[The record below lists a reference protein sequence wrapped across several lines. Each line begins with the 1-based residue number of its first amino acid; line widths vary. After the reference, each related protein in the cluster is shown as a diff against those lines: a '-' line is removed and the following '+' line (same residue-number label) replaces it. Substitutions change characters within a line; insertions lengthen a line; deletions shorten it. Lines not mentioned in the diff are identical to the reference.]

1 MNKIKVACCQV
12 APVFGDVDG
21 NLARAERALESA
33 AALGAQVAVLPELA
47 NTGYVF
53 ASREEAQ
60 DLAEAVDGRSVSA
73 WAALARRLGM
83 VVAAG
88 FCEAGADGGLYN
100 SAVLLGPDGEQAW
113 YRKAHLW
120 DAEKL
125 IFDLGDQPPPVLDTR
140 FGRLALMICYDL
152 EVPEWVRLP
161 ALAGAELLCAPVNW
175 PVLPHPPAER
185 QAERFKAQANAA
197 FNRLPIAVCDRHGR
211 ERGVDWS
218 GASLI
223 VDANGYPQA
232 LAETGLKSDQL
243 LLAELD
249 LAASRD
255 KFISQR
261 NHVLDDRRPGLYRA
275 PQDEDRRGAVS
286 AGAIGAG

>member
-1 MNKIKVACCQV
+1 MRQIKVACCQV
-12 APVFGDVDG
+12 APVFGDVEG
-21 NLARAERALESA
+21 NLARAERALERA
-33 AALGAQVAVLPELA
+33 AELGARVAVLPELA

-53 ASREEAQ
+53 ACREEALG
-60 DLAEAVDGRSVSA
+60 LAEAADGRSVSF

-83 VVAAG
+83 AVAAG

-100 SAVLLGPDGEQAW
+100 SAVLLGPDGERAG

-125 IFDLGDQPPPVLDTR
+125 VFDLGEQPPPVLETR

-161 ALAGAELLCAPVNW
+161 ALAGADLLCAPVNW
-175 PVLPHPPAER
+175 PVLPHPPDER

-223 VDANGYPQA
+223 VDADGYPLA
-232 LAETGLKSDQL
+232 LAETGRDEDQL
-243 LLAELD
+243 LLADLD

-255 KFISQR
+255 KFISRR
-261 NHVLDDRRPGLYRA
+261 NHVHADRRPELYRA
-275 PQDEDRRGAVS
+275 LQDEESRAAS
-286 AGAIGAG
+286 AAATDAG

>member
-1 MNKIKVACCQV
+1 MSRIKVACCQT

-21 NLARAERALESA
+21 NLARAERALERA
-33 AALGAQVAVLPELA
+33 AEQGAQVAVLPELA

-53 ASREEAQ
+53 AGREEAQ
-60 DLAEAVDGRSVSA
+60 GLAEAANGRSVSA

-83 VVAAG
+83 AVAAG

-100 SAVLLGPDGEQAW
+100 SAVLLGPDGERAC

-120 DAEKL
+120 DAEKR
-125 IFDLGDQPPPVLDTR
+125 IFDPGGQPPPVLDTR

-152 EVPEWVRLP
+152 EMPEWVRLP

-175 PVLPHPPAER
+175 PASPHPPGER

-197 FNRLPIAVCDRHGR
+197 FNRLPIAACDRHGR
-211 ERGVDWS
+211 ERGVDWT
-218 GASLI
+218 GGSLI
-223 VDANGYPQA
+223 VDADGYPLA
-232 LAETGLKSDQL
+232 LAEPGRDADQW

-255 KFISQR
+255 KFISRR
-261 NHVLDDRRPGLYRA
+261 NHVHADRRPGLYRA
-275 PQDEDRRGAVS
+275 LLDEESRAAS
-286 AGAIGAG
+286 AAAIGAG

>member
-60 DLAEAVDGRSVSA
+60 GLAEAVDGRSVSA

-88 FCEAGADGGLYN
+88 FCEAGAGGGVYN
-100 SAVLLGPDGEQAW
+100 SAVLLGPDGEQAC

-152 EVPEWVRLP
+152 EIPEWVRLP

-175 PVLPHPPAER
+175 PVLPHPPGER

-275 PQDEDRRGAVS
+275 PQDEDRRAVS